1 MNKNLRLLCIL
12 LFFVFFNSKVNA
24 QNITYTFVDPCTQD
38 VSYFSIPIQGT
49 TTVVFLNHQQT
60 FTAQDVSSGAFANW
74 INQVYS
80 DYRIVVPCSVQ
91 STNVVRNLISTQ
103 ILSNTI
109 GNLIGSITS
118 QVGSETSS
126 NDAASKGK
134 TESDKKKKT
143 DNSTSN
149 TNNTTTSNTNNST
162 ENNQNSQSGTQNNQ
176 NSPVVSENSQSQGQ
190 STTDVQSSN
199 TSNSQGQ
206 NTSDNQSD
214 GGEINGTMAMNVD
227 SKNDKGGSSNGKSS
241 SKGNP
246 MIISSDYTNAQNLDK
261 SFTGIINIGT
271 SKSSLTGKSSYGLTS
286 MTWFNFKQFAISA
299 RYTTIHFSK
308 NGKLKL
314 IHNFNLTGLYTYGNY
329 MGFVGYSAILN
340 ANKWGVTGANI
351 SVSTTKISEDQN
363 TFISPA
369 ITAFYTRPTR
379 VNKRLTLS
387 PELYV
392 ISTPLVY
399 SSAEKTTVKD
409 RTFSAFIGTGVD
421 YQITKKFKVNMN
433 YKANM
438 STNPDFPILNFFLI
452 GSKINL

>member
-1 MNKNLRLLCIL
+1 MNKKLRLLLIVICVI
-12 LFFVFFNSKVNA
+12 FFNFKVNA
-24 QNITYTFVDPCTQD
+24 QSITYTFVDPCTQN
-38 VSYFSIPIQGT
+38 VSYFSIPLQGT
-49 TTVVFLNHQQT
+49 TTIVFLNQQRT
-60 FTAQDVSSGAFANW
+60 FTADDVASGVFANW

-80 DYRIVVPCSVQ
+80 DYRITVPCSVQ

-143 DNSTSN
+143 DNKTSN
-149 TNNTTTSNTNNST
+149 TNNSTTSNTNNST
-162 ENNQNSQSGTQNNQ
+162 ENNQNSQSGEQSNQ

-190 STTDVQSSN
+190 STSNDQSSN
-199 TSNSQGQ
+199 PQSK

-227 SKNDKGGSSNGKSS
+227 SKNEKGGSSSKSS
-241 SKGNP
+241 GNGNP
-246 MIISSDYTNAQNLDK
+246 IIISSDYTNAQNLDK
-261 SFTGIINIGT
+261 SFTGIINIGM
-271 SKSSLTGKSSYGLTS
+271 SQSSLTGKSSYGLTS
-286 MTWFNFKQFAISA
+286 MTWFNFKQFALSG
-299 RYTTIHFSK
+299 RYTSIHFSK

-314 IHNFNLTGLYTYGNY
+314 IHNLNLTGLYTYGNY
-329 MGFVGYSAILN
+329 MGFFGYSVILN
-340 ANKWGVTGANI
+340 AGKWGITGANV
-351 SVSTTKISEDQN
+351 SVSTTKITEDKN

-369 ITAFYTRPTR
+369 ITAFYTRPTK
-379 VNKRLTLS
+379 VNNKLILS

-399 SSAEKTTVKD
+399 SSAEKTTVSD
-409 RTFSAFIGTGVD
+409 RTFSAFIGTGID
-421 YQITKKFKVNMN
+421 YQITQKFKVNIN
-433 YKANM
+433 YKVNM